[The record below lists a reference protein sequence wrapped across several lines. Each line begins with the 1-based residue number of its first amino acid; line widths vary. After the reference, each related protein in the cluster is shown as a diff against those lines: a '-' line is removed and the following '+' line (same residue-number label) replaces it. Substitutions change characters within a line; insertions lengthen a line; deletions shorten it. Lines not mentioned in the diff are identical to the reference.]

1 MEIKVSKKTVLKI
14 LRENDF
20 VPPRVRFAPPSWKA
34 LSHAYSRY
42 CSMDF
47 TTVFD
52 LMGLQ
57 LFIFVIIEVP
67 SRKLIT
73 ISVTTNPD
81 QAWLIQQCRNCSIA
95 GHLFPEAMV
104 HDRDGIYG
112 KWLPDILT
120 EFEMKSIKT
129 RPRCPWQN
137 AYVERFNLS
146 IKNEMLNRLI
156 VVNSSHARDLCA
168 SYEIHYNRI
177 RPHQGIDGKIP
188 DSETKKPVTRPDFD
202 CLRVERRSEMCGLQ
216 THFSLAA

>member
-1 MEIKVSKKTVLKI
+1 
-14 LRENDF
+14 
-20 VPPRVRFAPPSWKA
+20 
-34 LSHAYSRY
+34 
-42 CSMDF
+42 
-47 TTVFD
+47 
-52 LMGLQ
+52 
-57 LFIFVIIEVP
+57 
-67 SRKLIT
+67 
-73 ISVTTNPD
+73 
-81 QAWLIQQCRNCSIA
+81 
-95 GHLFPEAMV
+95 MV

-120 EFEMKSIKT
+120 EFEIKSIKM

-156 VVNSSHARDLCA
+156 VVNSSHAQDLCA

-188 DSETKKPVTRPDFD
+188 VGETKKPATNPDFD
-202 CLRVERRSEMCGLQ
+202 YLRIEKRSEMFGLQ